1 MAHTEEYKTVI
12 KLNSD
17 QAQKEIDKLEKKVAD
32 LRKSQADYKTDS
44 VKYKN
49 LQKEIDKTMSKLGT
63 MKNRVKSV
71 EDALKNMS
79 NATPKQLKATIKDI
93 NALLNSGDIKRGSRE
108 WDSLTVALK
117 QANTELGKIKAETK
131 ASQPVLSKFFK
142 FLNDSWGG
150 IFLLFESITRLSA
163 TVRSSVDSYASI
175 EEEMASVRKF
185 TGLADEKVRDLN
197 EDLKEMDTR
206 TGRDQLNQL
215 AGSAGRLGKQAKKDI
230 EEFVEGADM
239 INVALGE
246 DLGDG
251 AVEKIGKLAM
261 AFGEDKKK
269 GLKGAMLSTGS
280 AINELVQN
288 SSAQAG
294 FLVDFTARVAGFGK
308 QLGLTQAQIMGF
320 GTVMDEN
327 LLRDEM
333 AATAFGNMLT
343 KMQTDTEKF
352 AKIAGMNVKEF
363 TDLLNKDANGA
374 VLALAD
380 SLKRADP
387 QTMMKMLDSM
397 GLDGSRAVG
406 VLSTLADKIDDVR
419 KHQERATR
427 AYAEATSVQNEFNI
441 MNNTVQARIDKYKK
455 KFKEMTIELGER
467 LLPVVQYT
475 ITGGSM
481 LAKTLSILTSFV
493 YNNWKALTI
502 LSAQVGVLTVMWKA
516 HTVWLAIVDA
526 RNKAVAASTA
536 ALTAAQTL
544 LRSAGVALHAMWAF
558 LTKGV
563 QGYITVMRAARI
575 ASLTNP
581 WAALAT
587 VLTVVGVAIYGVVKA
602 WGAHKRALQEQD
614 PAWRAAKAH
623 AKDMAEINK
632 RMNSETA
639 NQIATIN
646 RLTNIIRSNS
656 YSIGERKSAI
666 EKLQQIVPGYHA
678 DIKNEGKLIESNTKK
693 LTDYITELKK
703 AARAQAYMDKLAEI
717 ENQLLDADLKLSKK
731 RNNLKAVDAE
741 LQRGE
746 RMGDKNPYK
755 SNKQTFDLSSDQGR
769 GEALVEVETN
779 SLLLKKLEERKKQE
793 EAINTA
799 EKDRNVILKE
809 RSLIYNQMK
818 KDGISIA
825 AEQSTITPQPEP
837 PVTPTTNFVSDE
849 ERKKREAE
857 ANKAETERKKKLKEQ
872 ADAAKAS
879 YNEQLAEEMLAYR
892 QGVTTYSDYLEEK
905 HNITQNYYNRLKS
918 IYGEDSV
925 EYRTQL
931 LNREKDDEDYIKRQN
946 KMSEQGFRKDK
957 LMRELELQRQFN
969 DQNNK
974 EMFQNEEALNEALF
988 KSDRQYMLDKQSLY
1002 KEGSREWEE
1011 AATEIKIME
1020 EEHRLQLEQ
1029 EWMRRLSQYREEAG
1043 QMDYDRL
1050 QQIETAGVESFYG
1063 ALLSQGRMTQE
1074 EYDAI
1079 IAHIRRKYAGLKAEQ
1094 AANNDIQA
1102 KASASLD
1109 TAKKNAGVKDMSAGD
1124 NAATG
1129 IFSISEAVRNQKL
1142 INAQLQELYGED
1154 YENNREYQEAKR
1166 QLDQETMQQIVA
1178 GAQAAY
1184 QTIGQFMSAASAYSQ
1199 ACSDLEVAKITANY
1213 DKQIEAAGN
1222 NTKKKEK
1229 LEKERDKKIA
1239 DAKTK
1244 ANKKAMIMEMAQAV
1258 AQSAMGAISAYSS
1271 TMAGAPYPA
1280 SLVLAPISAGIAL
1293 AAGALQIAT
1302 IKKQHQAEEAGYY
1315 EGGFTGGH
1323 RYRREAGVVHEGE
1336 FVANHKAVE
1345 NPNILPFLT
1354 FLDQAQRNNTVGSLS
1369 AQDVSRSMG
1378 AGTSQLLAPIV
1389 NVNVD
1394 NERLNDSI
1402 DRINENQDRL
1412 ASQLEQGIGVDIP
1425 IDGENGLYRRLKRYE
1440 DLLKKK

>member
-1 MAHTEEYKTVI
+1 M
-12 KLNSD
+12 
-17 QAQKEIDKLEKKVAD
+17 
-32 LRKSQADYKTDS
+32 
-44 VKYKN
+44 
-49 LQKEIDKTMSKLGT
+49 
-63 MKNRVKSV
+63 
-71 EDALKNMS
+71 
-79 NATPKQLKATIKDI
+79 
-93 NALLNSGDIKRGSRE
+93 
-108 WDSLTVALK
+108 
-117 QANTELGKIKAETK
+117 
-131 ASQPVLSKFFK
+131 
-142 FLNDSWGG
+142 
-150 IFLLFESITRLSA
+150 
-163 TVRSSVDSYASI
+163 
-175 EEEMASVRKF
+175 
-185 TGLADEKVRDLN
+185 
-197 EDLKEMDTR
+197 
-206 TGRDQLNQL
+206 
-215 AGSAGRLGKQAKKDI
+215 
-230 EEFVEGADM
+230 EFVEGADM

-294 FLVDFTARVAGFGK
+294 YLVDFTARVAGFGK

-427 AYAEATSVQNEFNI
+427 AYAEGTSVQNEFNI
-441 MNNTVQARIDKYKK
+441 MNNTVQAKIDKCKK

-493 YNNWKALTI
+493 YDNWKAIVI
-502 LSAQVGVLTVMWKA
+502 LSAQIGVLTVMWKA
-516 HTVWLAIVDA
+516 HTVWLAIVDT

-544 LRSAGVALHAMWAF
+544 LRNAGVALHAMWAL

-563 QGYITVMRAARI
+563 QGYIVVMRAAKL

-602 WGAHKRALQEQD
+602 WGAHTQAVRNNMLQVKEMRAQQQLEADLNKKVNESIAEQKTLVERLSRIIHSN
-614 PAWRAAKAH
+614 AY
-623 AKDMAEINK
+623 
-632 RMNSETA
+632 
-639 NQIATIN
+639 TID
-646 RLTNIIRSNS
+646 
-656 YSIGERKSAI
+656 ERRSAI
-666 EKLQQIVPGYHA
+666 RKLQGIIPDYHA
-678 DIKNEGKLIESNTKK
+678 SINNEGKLYNDNSTAIRQYIKDLSDAALAEAIYQKKVEINQKK
-693 LTDYITELKK
+693 LELNFKQN
-703 AARAQAYMDKLAEI
+703 RI
-717 ENQLLDADLKLSKK
+717 ENS
-731 RNNLKAVDAE
+731 LKAVQAYRDTQQQVTEGMVYENGSVTKKQHKTKSAE
-741 LQRGE
+741 ESDRQQRIHE
-746 RMGDKNPYK
+746 QRLADVKTETK
-755 SNKQTFDLSSDQGR
+755 VV
-769 GEALVEVETN
+769 EA
-779 SLLLKKLEERKKQE
+779 EERYLDQVLEKNKK
-793 EAINTA
+793 INQLVTSKVTGSGNTNTTA
-799 EKDRNVILKE
+799 PTSN
-809 RSLIYNQMK
+809 
-818 KDGISIA
+818 
-825 AEQSTITPQPEP
+825 TPVEP
-837 PVTPTTNFVSDE
+837 YVSDE
-849 ERKKREAE
+849 ERKRKEAE
-857 ANKAETERKKKLKEQ
+857 ANKAETERKQKLKEQ

-892 QGVTTYSDYLEEK
+892 QGISTYSDYLEEK
-905 HNITQNYYNRLKS
+905 HSITQNYYDRLKA

-925 EYRTQL
+925 EYRKLL
-931 LNREKDDEDYIKRQN
+931 LNREKDEDDYIKHQN
-946 KMSEQGFRKDK
+946 KKSEQGFRMDK

-988 KSDRQYMLDKQSLY
+988 KSDRQYMLDKQSLF

-1029 EWMRRLSQYREEAG
+1029 EWMRRLSQYREEMG
-1043 QMDYDRL
+1043 QTDYDRL
-1050 QQIETAGVESFYG
+1050 QQIEIAGVESFYG
-1063 ALLSQGRMTQE
+1063 ALVEQGKMTRE
-1074 EYDAI
+1074 EVNEI
-1079 IAHIRRKYAGLKAEQ
+1079 IEHIKRKYAELKGQQTANTDVQSKAASGLE
-1094 AANNDIQA
+1094 
-1102 KASASLD
+1102 
-1109 TAKKNAGVKDMSAGD
+1109 TAKKNAGVKDYGAGD

-1129 IFSISEAVRNQKL
+1129 IFSISNAVKNQQTINEQLKL
-1142 INAQLQELYGED
+1142 LYGQD

-1166 QLDQETMQQIVA
+1166 QLDNETMQQIVA

-1184 QTIGQFMSAASAYSQ
+1184 SSISTLMSAASSYAQ
-1199 ACSDLEVAKITANY
+1199 ACSDLEVARITANY
-1213 DKQIEAAGN
+1213 DKQIEAAGKN
-1222 NTKKKEK
+1222 SKKREK

-1239 DAKTK
+1239 EAKTK
-1244 ANKKAMIMEMAQAV
+1244 ANKKAMAMEIAQAI
-1258 AQSAMGAISAYSS
+1258 AQTAMGAISAYSS

-1280 SLVLAPISAGIAL
+1280 NLVLAPISAGIAL

-1315 EGGFTGGH
+1315 EGGFTGGK
-1323 RYRREAGVVHEGE
+1323 RYRRKAGVVHEGE
-1336 FVANHKAVE
+1336 FVANHQSVN
-1345 NPNILPFLT
+1345 NPNVLPFLN
-1354 FLDQAQRNNTVGSLS
+1354 FLDQAQRNNTVGALT
-1369 AQDVSRSMG
+1369 AEDVSRSMG
-1378 AGTSQLLAPIV
+1378 VGGSAQVITPIV
-1389 NVNVD
+1389 NVQTD
-1394 NERLNDSI
+1394 NEELRDTLEQVRDT
-1402 DRINENQDRL
+1402 QDRL
-1412 ASQLEQGIGVDIP
+1412 ATQLEQGIGVDVP
-1425 IDGENGLYRRLKRYE
+1425 IEGENGIYRKFKRYE
-1440 DLLKKK
+1440 NLLKNK